1 MPLSTEILHVTKI
14 SGLRGVPVDRV
25 EVCYKVSHS
34 FCTSA
39 ILFGVPSDAV
49 LLFCTGKCPLVYQA
63 MPHGCFVHGS
73 ALWCTS
79 RCRAAVLYRETPFG
93 VPSDAVLLFCTWER
107 PLVYQAMPCC
117 CFVQGNALCVPSD
130 NVLPFC
136 TGKRPLVYQV
146 IPCCCFVHGSAL
158 WCTKRCRTAVLYMGA
173 PSGVPSDAV
182 LLFCTGTWPVVYRL
196 DIVPDA
202 VR

>member
-1 MPLSTEILHVTKI
+1 MPRFNRRPLNRHHCLDRQVPLSTEILHVTKI
-14 SGLRGVPVDRV
+14 SGLRGAPVDRV

-39 ILFGVPSDAV
+39 IL
-49 LLFCTGKCPLVYQA
+49 
-63 MPHGCFVHGS
+63 
-73 ALWCTS
+73 
-79 RCRAAVLYRETPFG
+79 
-93 VPSDAVLLFCTWER
+93 
-107 PLVYQAMPCC
+107 LVYQAMPCC
-117 CFVQGNALCVPSD
+117 FVQEN
-130 NVLPFC
+130 
-136 TGKRPLVYQV
+136 
-146 IPCCCFVHGSAL
+146 AL

-173 PSGVPSDAV
+173 PSGVPSDAVLPFCTWERPLVYQAIPCCRFVHGSALWCTKRCRAAVLYRETPSGVPSDAV